1 MDPIR
6 IQVESACTTERQI
19 EISPE
24 NKTQTEVSPKTEGSS
39 SFSGIFSSFHPG
51 LGALRLL
58 AISLADWVNVSAN
71 PNSLY
76 FGDVNLYSSK
86 TRYFNINN
94 NGDCKAR
101 VSLTS
106 PYGFSVNPGS
116 TTIAAGSSQS
126 VNVTFSPSA
135 EQTYSGYVSGNHGI
149 SVYVQGTGV
158 DPYK

>member
-1 MDPIR
+1 MDTIR

-24 NKTQTEVSPKTEGSS
+24 KISDTEVSPKTAGAASL
-39 SFSGIFSSFHPG
+39 SGIFSAFHPG

-94 NGDCKAR
+94 TGDCKAR
-101 VSLTS
+101 ISLSS

-116 TTIAAGSSQS
+116 TTVAAGSSKS

-135 EQTYSGYVSGNHGI
+135 EQSYSGYVSGNHGI
-149 SVYVQGTGV
+149 SVYVQGNGV